1 MTPVFCSRCHRANPS
16 EAQYCHFDG
25 TGLRN
30 GSDGK
35 APTNTALGREFV
47 FPSGR
52 RCRTFD
58 ELIAGC
64 SAEWSTAR
72 SMLQKG
78 SLRQFLASIGR
89 MDLAQQADRSAA
101 HIDPDLGLDL
111 LLGSFPAKEGTAP
124 RLDLSPRRLHLGTI
138 QAGDSRDLMLKVL
151 NRGARLLH
159 GAVEVRGESW
169 LQVGNDG
176 GGIGLANGKMPIKTG
191 QQQDCPV
198 HIETQRLPAGQQYAA
213 TLAFLTNGGTAEV
226 PVTFD
231 LTPIPFPHAPL
242 VGACT
247 PRELAARMKEMPKQA
262 GELLEKGEVERW
274 FMINGW
280 RYPVQGPSAQ
290 GVAAVQQFFEGMGL
304 SKPPPLSVEPS
315 LLELS
320 CKAGGAAHG
329 EIQLKTTAKKW
340 VYAFLESGESWIKP
354 VQPNAAGGQSALIAF
369 QTTSRGLTPA
379 SRHQGTL
386 TLVAN
391 GGQRL
396 QVRVGLTV
404 AEEATVMQR
413 FLQPF
418 LTGLLSGLLLR
429 AICILPDLAARNWQ
443 ADRPSDYVQKFS
455 VYSFWLVI
463 LIFWFMLR
471 HNGKFR
477 DFVAALFAGAL
488 IGLVAFGTLAQVIP
502 LVDQFIPWGTW
513 PGANV
518 LSWGI
523 VGGFLGLVVALL
535 NGRARRFIQTL
546 GEKLAKVAYG
556 LRLRPLANLLEI

>member
-1 MTPVFCSRCHRANPS
+1 
-16 EAQYCHFDG
+16 
-25 TGLRN
+25 
-30 GSDGK
+30 
-35 APTNTALGREFV
+35 
-47 FPSGR
+47 
-52 RCRTFD
+52 
-58 ELIAGC
+58 
-64 SAEWSTAR
+64 
-72 SMLQKG
+72 
-78 SLRQFLASIGR
+78 
-89 MDLAQQADRSAA
+89 
-101 HIDPDLGLDL
+101 
-111 LLGSFPAKEGTAP
+111 
-124 RLDLSPRRLHLGTI
+124 
-138 QAGDSRDLMLKVL
+138 
-151 NRGARLLH
+151 
-159 GAVEVRGESW
+159 
-169 LQVGNDG
+169 
-176 GGIGLANGKMPIKTG
+176 
-191 QQQDCPV
+191 
-198 HIETQRLPAGQQYAA
+198 
-213 TLAFLTNGGTAEV
+213 
-226 PVTFD
+226 
-231 LTPIPFPHAPL
+231 
-242 VGACT
+242 
-247 PRELAARMKEMPKQA
+247 MKEMPKQA